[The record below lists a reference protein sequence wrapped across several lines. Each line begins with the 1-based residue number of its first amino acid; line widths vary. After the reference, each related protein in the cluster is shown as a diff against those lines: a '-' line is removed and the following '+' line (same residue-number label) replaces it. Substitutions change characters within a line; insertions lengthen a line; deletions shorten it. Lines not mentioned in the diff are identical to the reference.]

1 MGDGEVGHWIMW
13 RGRPELSGGLAPAA
27 GAAMEGT
34 GSAECGGGGGGSDET
49 GGGGCCVSPIHAA
62 CRAMMLRLICAML
75 VDISAT
81 TAARDSRVRGTA
93 AEDPAAASAGAPTAA
108 DRVMDED
115 DVSSGRVVVGGIGG
129 AAAAVVE
136 AMIGEAPI
144 PDCYGRC
151 WDREERVEGA
161 AAELQYPRA
170 TVPARVLFI

>member
-1 MGDGEVGHWIMW
+1 MGNGEVSHWIK
-13 RGRPELSGGLAPAA
+13 
-27 GAAMEGT
+27 
-34 GSAECGGGGGGSDET
+34 CGGGGGGSDET

-93 AEDPAAASAGAPTAA
+93 AEDPVAASAGVPTAV

-115 DVSSGRVVVGGIGG
+115 DVSSGRAVVGGIGG
-129 AAAAVVE
+129 AAATVVE

-144 PDCYGRC
+144 PDCSGRC
-151 WDREERVEGA
+151 WDREERVEGSGGDG
-161 AAELQYPRA
+161 RA
-170 TVPARVLFI
+170 TVLSALQYRAGTVHVRERQRNGG